1 MIPPPSGFQLLGTV
15 NRVASDYKPTPA
27 RIGSLLLTAD
37 RVEDA
42 SNKFFKLLYL
52 DPLLV
57 IGLLAVSGLG
67 LMMLYSAGQRDLN
80 LVIGQAM
87 RLGLGFVIMLALAQL
102 PPRHFRFWSPWIYL
116 LGIVLLLAVMVAGDI
131 SKGARRWLDLG
142 VVRFQ
147 PSEIM
152 KLAVPM
158 MMAWFFADKP
168 LPPRWWHLLGGALVA
183 AAPFILIAEQPDLG
197 TALVVGCAGAF
208 ALFLAGLSWFLL
220 LGLAVALGAVVPLF
234 WNYVMHDY
242 QRQRV
247 LTFLNP
253 ESDPLGAGYHII
265 QSKIA
270 IGSGGIYGKGW
281 LNGTQ
286 SHLDFLPEGSTDFIF
301 AAFSEEFGL
310 VGACLLLVLY
320 FFIIARGLYMA
331 SRAPDTYTRLLA
343 GSLTLIFFLYAF
355 VNSGMVVGLLP
366 VVGLPLPLFS
376 YGGTSLV
383 TLMAGFGILM
393 SVYTHRRTPT
403 R

>member
-1 MIPPPSGFQLLGTV
+1 
-15 NRVASDYKPTPA
+15 VASDHKPTAA

-37 RVEDA
+37 RLEDA
-42 SNKFFKLLYL
+42 SGKFLKLLYL
-52 DPLLV
+52 DPLLL

-102 PPRHFRFWSPWIYL
+102 PPRYFRFWSPWIYL
-116 LGIVLLLAVMVAGDI
+116 VGIVLLLAVMVAGDI
-131 SKGARRWLDLG
+131 SKGAQRWLNLG

-168 LPPRWWHLLGGALVA
+168 LPPRWWHLLGGALVTA
-183 AAPFILIAEQPDLG
+183 VPFILIAEQPDLG

-208 ALFLAGLSWFLL
+208 ALFLAGLSWLLL
-220 LGLAVALGAVVPLF
+220 LGVAGVLSAVIPLF
-234 WNYVMHDY
+234 WTYVMHDY

-247 LTFLNP
+247 LTFLDP

-281 LNGTQ
+281 LNGSQ

-343 GSLTLIFFLYAF
+343 GSLILIFFLYAF
-355 VNSGMVVGLLP
+355 VNSGMVSGLLP

-383 TLMAGFGILM
+383 TLMAGFGMLM
-393 SVYTHRRTPT
+393 SIYTHRRPPT

>member
-1 MIPPPSGFQLLGTV
+1 MDRNDPGRFRFRIHLDPVLLLG
-15 NRVASDYKPTPA
+15 
-27 RIGSLLLTAD
+27 LLL
-37 RVEDA
+37 
-42 SNKFFKLLYL
+42 
-52 DPLLV
+52 
-57 IGLLAVSGLG
+57 VSGMG
-67 LMMLYSAGQRDLN
+67 LIVLYSAGQQNLDLV
-80 LVIGQAM
+80 LAQGL
-87 RLGLGFVIMLALAQL
+87 RLGLGFAILLALAQI
-102 PPRHFRFWSPWIYL
+102 PPHHFRWWSPWIYL
-116 LGIVLLLAVMVAGDI
+116 VGILLLLAVMVAGEV

-142 VVRFQ
+142 VLRFQ

-158 MMAWFFADKP
+158 MIAWFFANKP
-168 LPPRWWHLLGGALVA
+168 LPPKLLHLLGGASITA
-183 AAPFILIAEQPDLG
+183 IPFALIVVQPDLG

-208 ALFLAGLSWFLL
+208 TLFLAGLSWVIM
-220 LGLAVALGAVVPLF
+220 LGLAGVLGAVIPLF
-234 WNYVMHDY
+234 WTFGMHDY

-247 LTFLNP
+247 LTFLDP

-301 AAFSEEFGL
+301 AAFAEEFGL
-310 VGACLLLVLY
+310 IGGCLLLVLY
-320 FFIIARGLYMA
+320 FFIIARGLYIA

-343 GSLTLIFFLYAF
+343 GAVTLIFFIYAF
-355 VNSGMVVGLLP
+355 VNAGMVSGLLP

-383 TLMAGFGILM
+383 TIMAGFGMLM
-393 SVYTHRRTPT
+393 SIHAHRRP
-403 R
+403 

>member
-1 MIPPPSGFQLLGTV
+1 MKHGTLRETPSGMDRSKEGKFLRLIHLDLT
-15 NRVASDYKPTPA
+15 
-27 RIGSLLLTAD
+27 LLL
-37 RVEDA
+37 
-42 SNKFFKLLYL
+42 
-52 DPLLV
+52 
-57 IGLLAVSGLG
+57 GLLAISGTG
-67 LMMLYSAGQRDLN
+67 LVVLYSAGQRDLD
-80 LVIGQAM
+80 LVTGQAM
-87 RLGLGFVIMLALAQL
+87 RLGLGFAIMLALAQI
-102 PPRHFRFWSPWIYL
+102 PPHYFRFWSPWIYL
-116 LGIVLLLAVMVAGDI
+116 TGILLLLAVMVAGDI

-142 VVRFQ
+142 VLRFQ

-158 MMAWFFADKP
+158 MMSWYFANKP
-168 LPPRWWHLLGGALVA
+168 LPPRLWHLLGGVSITGV
-183 AAPFILIAEQPDLG
+183 PFLLIAKQPDLG

-208 ALFLAGLSWFLL
+208 VLFLAGLSWIILF
-220 LGLAVALGAVVPLF
+220 GLVAVLGAAVPLF
-234 WNYVMHDY
+234 WTFAMHDY

-247 LTFLNP
+247 LTFLDP

-310 VGACLLLVLY
+310 VGGCLLLTLY
-320 FFIIARGLYMA
+320 FFVIARCLYMA
-331 SRAPDTYTRLLA
+331 THTPDTYTRLLA
-343 GSLTLIFFLYAF
+343 GSLTLIFFVYAF
-355 VNSGMVVGLLP
+355 VNSGMVSGLLP

-383 TLMAGFGILM
+383 TIMAGFGILM
-393 SVYTHRRTPT
+393 SVYSHRRTPT

>member
-1 MIPPPSGFQLLGTV
+1 MAS
-15 NRVASDYKPTPA
+15 RVASNQAPA
-27 RIGSLLLTAD
+27 SARLGSLLLTDD
-37 RVEDA
+37 RVGEA
-42 SNKFFKLLYL
+42 NGKFLKLLYL
-52 DPLLV
+52 DPLLLL
-57 IGLLAVSGLG
+57 GLLAVSGLG
-67 LMMLYSAGQRDLN
+67 LMMLYSAGQRNPD
-80 LVIGQAM
+80 LVIGQAI
-87 RLGLGFVIMLALAQL
+87 RLGLGFAIMLTLAQL
-102 PPRHFRFWSPWIYL
+102 PPRYFRFWSPWIYL
-116 LGIVLLLAVMVAGDI
+116 VGILLLLAVAVVGDI
-131 SKGARRWLDLG
+131 SKGAQRWLNLG

-168 LPPRWWHLLGGALVA
+168 LPPRWSHLLGGALITA
-183 AAPFILIAEQPDLG
+183 IPFILIAEQPDLG

-208 ALFLAGLSWFLL
+208 SLFLAGLSWWLL
-220 LGLAVALGAVVPLF
+220 LGLAGVLAAVIPLF
-234 WNYVMHDY
+234 WIYVMHDY

-247 LTFLNP
+247 LTFLDP
-253 ESDPLGAGYHII
+253 ESDPLGTGYPII

-310 VGACLLLVLY
+310 VGACLLLILY

-343 GSLTLIFFLYAF
+343 GSLILIFFLYAF
-355 VNSGMVVGLLP
+355 VNSGMVSGLLP

-393 SVYTHRRTPT
+393 SIYTHRRTLTP
-403 R
+403 

>member
-1 MIPPPSGFQLLGTV
+1 L
-15 NRVASDYKPTPA
+15 
-27 RIGSLLLTAD
+27 
-37 RVEDA
+37 
-42 SNKFFKLLYL
+42 
-52 DPLLV
+52 
-57 IGLLAVSGLG
+57 GLLALSGLG
-67 LMMLYSAGQRDLN
+67 LIMLYSAGQQNMDLV
-80 LVIGQAM
+80 LGQGM
-87 RLGLGFVIMLALAQL
+87 RLGLGFVIMLVLAQA
-102 PPRHFRFWSPWIYL
+102 PPRYFRLWSPWIYL
-116 LGIVLLLAVMVAGDI
+116 SGILLLLAVLVVGDI
-131 SKGARRWLDLG
+131 SKGAQRWLDLG

-158 MMAWFFADKP
+158 MMGWFFAEKP
-168 LPPRWWHLLGGALVA
+168 LPPRWLHLLGGVLITAI
-183 AAPFILIAEQPDLG
+183 PFVLIAEQPDLG
-197 TALVVGCAGAF
+197 TALVVGSAGGF
-208 ALFLAGLSWFLL
+208 ALFLAGLSWMIM
-220 LGLAVALGAVVPLF
+220 LGLAVLLGAAIPLF
-234 WNYVMHDY
+234 WTFVMHDY

-253 ESDPLGAGYHII
+253 ESDPLGSGYHII

-270 IGSGGIYGKGW
+270 IGSGGIYGRGW

-310 VGACLLLVLY
+310 VGASLLLALY
-320 FFIIARGLYMA
+320 FFIIARSLYMA
-331 SRAPDTYTRLLA
+331 ARAPDTYTRLLA

-355 VNSGMVVGLLP
+355 VNSGMVSGLLP

-383 TLMAGFGILM
+383 TIMAGFGILM
-393 SVYTHRRTPT
+393 SVYSHRRTPT

>member
-1 MIPPPSGFQLLGTV
+1 MPFLNRSLPRTLRRMNRNNEGWFFRLIRLDLPLLLG
-15 NRVASDYKPTPA
+15 
-27 RIGSLLLTAD
+27 LLM
-37 RVEDA
+37 
-42 SNKFFKLLYL
+42 
-52 DPLLV
+52 
-57 IGLLAVSGLG
+57 VSGLG
-67 LMMLYSAGQRDLN
+67 LTVLYSAGQQN
-80 LVIGQAM
+80 MELVWGQGM
-87 RLGLGFVIMLALAQL
+87 RLGLGFAIMLTLAQL
-102 PPRHFRFWSPWIYL
+102 PPRYFRLWSPWIYL
-116 LGIVLLLAVMVAGDI
+116 VGLLLLLAVMVVGDI
-131 SKGARRWLDLG
+131 SKGAQRWLDLG
-142 VVRFQ
+142 IVRFQ

-158 MMAWFFADKP
+158 MMGWFFAEKP
-168 LPPRWWHLLGGALVA
+168 LPPRWLHLLGGVLITAI
-183 AAPFILIAEQPDLG
+183 PFILIAEQPDLG
-197 TALVVGCAGAF
+197 TALVVGSAGAF
-208 ALFLAGLSWFLL
+208 ALFLAGLSWVIMFGLGLL
-220 LGLAVALGAVVPLF
+220 LGAGVPLF
-234 WNYVMHDY
+234 WTFVMHDY

-253 ESDPLGAGYHII
+253 ETDPLGAGYHII

-301 AAFSEEFGL
+301 AAFLEEFGL
-310 VGACLLLVLY
+310 VGGCLLLILY
-320 FFIIARGLYMA
+320 FFIIARALYMA

-355 VNSGMVVGLLP
+355 VNTGMVSGLLP

-383 TLMAGFGILM
+383 TIMAGFGILM
-393 SVYTHRRTPT
+393 SIYSHRRTLT

>member
-1 MIPPPSGFQLLGTV
+1 MSISPPRTSSLFGIPKRMENDDGRFLRLIHLDPP
-15 NRVASDYKPTPA
+15 
-27 RIGSLLLTAD
+27 LLL
-37 RVEDA
+37 
-42 SNKFFKLLYL
+42 
-52 DPLLV
+52 
-57 IGLLAVSGLG
+57 GLLAVSGLG
-67 LMMLYSAGQRDLN
+67 LVVLYSAGQRDLD
-80 LVIGQAM
+80 LVLGQGM
-87 RLGLGFVIMLALAQL
+87 RLGLGFVIMLALAQI
-102 PPRHFRFWSPWIYL
+102 PPHYFRFWSPWIYL
-116 LGIVLLLAVMVAGDI
+116 VGVLLLLAVMVAGDI

-158 MMAWFFADKP
+158 MMAWFFAEKP
-168 LPPRWWHLLGGALVA
+168 LPPRLFHLLGGALVTA
-183 AAPFILIAEQPDLG
+183 IPFVLIAEQPDLG

-208 ALFLAGLSWFLL
+208 ALFLAGLSWIIMI
-220 LGLAVALGAVVPLF
+220 GLAGLLGAVVPLF
-234 WNYVMHDY
+234 WMFVMHDY

-247 LTFLNP
+247 LTFLDP

-301 AAFSEEFGL
+301 AAFLEEFGL
-310 VGACLLLVLY
+310 VGGCLLLALY
-320 FFIIARGLYMA
+320 FFIIARSLYMA
-331 SRAPDTYTRLLA
+331 TRAPDTYTRLLA
-343 GSLTLIFFLYAF
+343 GSLTLIFFIYAF
-355 VNSGMVVGLLP
+355 VNSGMVSGLLP

-383 TLMAGFGILM
+383 TIMAGFGILI
-393 SVYTHRRTPT
+393 SIHSHRRTLT

>member
-1 MIPPPSGFQLLGTV
+1 
-15 NRVASDYKPTPA
+15 VASDHKPTAA

-37 RVEDA
+37 RLEDA
-42 SNKFFKLLYL
+42 SGKFLKLLYL
-52 DPLLV
+52 DPLLL

-102 PPRHFRFWSPWIYL
+102 PPRYFRFWSPWIYL
-116 LGIVLLLAVMVAGDI
+116 VGIVLLLAVMVAGDI
-131 SKGARRWLDLG
+131 SKGAQRWLDLG

-158 MMAWFFADKP
+158 MVAWFFADKP
-168 LPPRWWHLLGGALVA
+168 LPPRWVHLLGGALITA
-183 AAPFILIAEQPDLG
+183 IPFLLIAEQPDLG

-208 ALFLAGLSWFLL
+208 ALFLAGLSWLLL
-220 LGLAVALGAVVPLF
+220 LGVAGVLSAVIPLF
-234 WNYVMHDY
+234 WTYVMHDY

-247 LTFLNP
+247 LTFLDP

-270 IGSGGIYGKGW
+270 IGSGGLYGKGW
-281 LNGTQ
+281 LNGSQ

-343 GSLTLIFFLYAF
+343 GSLILIFFLYAF
-355 VNSGMVVGLLP
+355 VNSGMVSGLLP

-383 TLMAGFGILM
+383 TLMAGFGMLM
-393 SVYTHRRTPT
+393 SIYTHRRPPT

>member
-1 MIPPPSGFQLLGTV
+1 MEPNEGEKFLKLIRLDLP
-15 NRVASDYKPTPA
+15 
-27 RIGSLLLTAD
+27 LLL
-37 RVEDA
+37 
-42 SNKFFKLLYL
+42 
-52 DPLLV
+52 
-57 IGLLAVSGLG
+57 GLLAVSGMG
-67 LMMLYSAGQRDLN
+67 LIVLYSAGQRDLS

-87 RLGLGFVIMLALAQL
+87 RLGLGFVIMIALAQT
-102 PPRHFRFWSPWIYL
+102 PPHYFRFWSPWIYL
-116 LGIVLLLAVMVAGDI
+116 AGILLLLAVMVFGDV

-152 KLAVPM
+152 KVAVPM

-168 LPPRWWHLLGGALVA
+168 LPPRWWHLLGGALITVV
-183 AAPFILIAEQPDLG
+183 PFVLIARQPDLG
-197 TALVVGCAGAF
+197 TALVVGCAGASV
-208 ALFLAGLSWFLL
+208 LFLGGLSWIIMV
-220 LGLAVALGAVVPLF
+220 GLAGALAAAIPLF
-234 WNYVMHDY
+234 WTFVMHDY

-253 ESDPLGAGYHII
+253 ETDPLGTGYHII

-301 AAFSEEFGL
+301 AAFGEEFGL
-310 VGACLLLVLY
+310 VGACLLLTLY
-320 FFIIARGLYMA
+320 FFIIARCLYLA
-331 SRAPDTYTRLLA
+331 TNAPDTYTRLLA
-343 GSLTLIFFLYAF
+343 GSLTFIFFLYAF
-355 VNSGMVVGLLP
+355 VNSGMVSGLLP

-383 TLMAGFGILM
+383 TIMAGFGVLM
-393 SVYTHRRTPT
+393 SIHSHRRTPT

>member
-1 MIPPPSGFQLLGTV
+1 MEQNDDGKLFKLIRLDVP
-15 NRVASDYKPTPA
+15 
-27 RIGSLLLTAD
+27 LLL
-37 RVEDA
+37 
-42 SNKFFKLLYL
+42 
-52 DPLLV
+52 
-57 IGLLAVSGLG
+57 GLLAISGLG
-67 LMMLYSAGQRDLN
+67 LIVLYSAGQHNMDLV
-80 LVIGQAM
+80 LGQGI
-87 RLGLGFVIMLALAQL
+87 RLGLGFAIMLTLAQA
-102 PPRHFRFWSPWIYL
+102 PPRYFRLSSPWIYL
-116 LGIVLLLAVMVAGDI
+116 TGIVLLLAVMAVGDI
-131 SKGARRWLDLG
+131 SKGAQRWLDLG

-158 MMAWFFADKP
+158 MMGWFFAEKP
-168 LPPRWWHLLGGALVA
+168 LPPRWLHLLGGVLITAI
-183 AAPFILIAEQPDLG
+183 PFILIAEQPDLG
-197 TALVVGCAGAF
+197 TALVVGSAGAF
-208 ALFLAGLSWFLL
+208 ALFLAGLSWIIMGGLALL
-220 LGLAVALGAVVPLF
+220 LGAAIPLF
-234 WNYVMHDY
+234 WTFVMHDY

-247 LTFLNP
+247 LTFLDP
-253 ESDPLGAGYHII
+253 ESDPLGTGYHII

-310 VGACLLLVLY
+310 VGACLLLTLY
-320 FFIIARGLYMA
+320 FFVIARSLYMA
-331 SRAPDTYTRLLA
+331 AHAPDTYTRLLA

-355 VNSGMVVGLLP
+355 VNSGMVSGLLP

-383 TLMAGFGILM
+383 TIMAGFGILM
-393 SVYTHRRTPT
+393 SVYSHRRTPT

>member
-1 MIPPPSGFQLLGTV
+1 M
-15 NRVASDYKPTPA
+15 ASDHKPTSA

-42 SNKFFKLLYL
+42 SGKFLKLLYL
-52 DPLLV
+52 DPLLL

-67 LMMLYSAGQRDLN
+67 MLMLYSASQLDLN
-80 LVIGQAM
+80 LVIGQAI
-87 RLGLGFVIMLALAQL
+87 RLGLGFVIMLGLAQL
-102 PPRHFRFWSPWIYL
+102 PPRYFRFWSPWIFL

-183 AAPFILIAEQPDLG
+183 AVPFILIARQPDLG

-220 LGLAVALGAVVPLF
+220 LGLAGVLSAVVPLF
-234 WNYVMHDY
+234 WIYFMHDY

-247 LTFLNP
+247 LTFLDP

-320 FFIIARGLYMA
+320 FLIIARGLYMA

-343 GSLTLIFFLYAF
+343 GSLILIFFLYAF
-355 VNSGMVVGLLP
+355 VNSGMVAGLLP

-383 TLMAGFGILM
+383 TLMAGFGIVM
-393 SVYTHRRTPT
+393 SVYAHRRIPT

>member
-1 MIPPPSGFQLLGTV
+1 MEPNEGEKFLKLIRLDLP
-15 NRVASDYKPTPA
+15 
-27 RIGSLLLTAD
+27 LLL
-37 RVEDA
+37 
-42 SNKFFKLLYL
+42 
-52 DPLLV
+52 
-57 IGLLAVSGLG
+57 GLLAVSGMG
-67 LMMLYSAGQRDLN
+67 LIVLYSAGQRDLS

-87 RLGLGFVIMLALAQL
+87 RLGLGFVIMIALAQT
-102 PPRHFRFWSPWIYL
+102 PPHYFRFWSPWIYL
-116 LGIVLLLAVMVAGDI
+116 AGILLLLAVMVFGDV

-152 KLAVPM
+152 KVAVPM

-168 LPPRWWHLLGGALVA
+168 LPPRWWHLLGGALITVV
-183 AAPFILIAEQPDLG
+183 PFVLIARQPDLG
-197 TALVVGCAGAF
+197 TALVVGCAGASV
-208 ALFLAGLSWFLL
+208 LFLGGLSWIIMV
-220 LGLAVALGAVVPLF
+220 GLAGALAAAIPLF
-234 WNYVMHDY
+234 WTFVMHDY

-253 ESDPLGAGYHII
+253 ETDPLGTGYHII

-301 AAFSEEFGL
+301 AAFGEEFGL
-310 VGACLLLVLY
+310 VGACLLLALY
-320 FFIIARGLYMA
+320 FFIIARCLYLA
-331 SRAPDTYTRLLA
+331 TNAPDTYTRLLA

-355 VNSGMVVGLLP
+355 VNSGMVSGLLP

-383 TLMAGFGILM
+383 TIMAGFGVLM
-393 SVYTHRRTPT
+393 SIHSHRRTPT

>member
-1 MIPPPSGFQLLGTV
+1 MENNDG
-15 NRVASDYKPTPA
+15 
-27 RIGSLLLTAD
+27 
-37 RVEDA
+37 
-42 SNKFFKLLYL
+42 KFLRLLYL
-52 DPLLV
+52 DPLLLLS
-57 IGLLAVSGLG
+57 LLAVSGLG
-67 LMMLYSAGQRDLN
+67 LVVLYSAGQRELS
-80 LVIGQAM
+80 LVLGQAV
-87 RLGLGFVIMLALAQL
+87 RLGLGFVILLTLAQV
-102 PPRHFRFWSPWIYL
+102 PPRYFRFWSPWLYL
-116 LGIVLLLAVMVAGDI
+116 AGIGLLLAVAVVGDI
-131 SKGARRWLDLG
+131 SKGAQRWLDLG

-168 LPPRWWHLLGGALVA
+168 LPPRWSHLLGGALIA
-183 AAPFILIAEQPDLG
+183 AVPFVLIAEQPDLG

-208 ALFLAGLSWFLL
+208 ALFLAGLSWWLM
-220 LGLAVALGAVVPLF
+220 LGLAGALGAAIPLF
-234 WNYVMHDY
+234 WTYVMHDY

-270 IGSGGIYGKGW
+270 IGSGGIYGRGW

-301 AAFSEEFGL
+301 AEFSEEFGL
-310 VGACLLLVLY
+310 VGACLLLMLY

-331 SRAPDTYTRLLA
+331 SRAPDTYSRLLA
-343 GSLTLIFFLYAF
+343 GSLVLIFFLYAF
-355 VNSGMVVGLLP
+355 VNSGMVSGLLP

-383 TLMAGFGILM
+383 TLMAGFGMLM
-393 SVYTHRRTPT
+393 SIYTHRRPLT

>member
-1 MIPPPSGFQLLGTV
+1 MRPV
-15 NRVASDYKPTPA
+15 VEVERRVANSDAKPRTALWLEAP
-27 RIGSLLLTAD
+27 LLDDD
-37 RVEDA
+37 RLVYDHG
-42 SNKFFKLLYL
+42 KFLKWLYL
-52 DPLLV
+52 DPWLL
-57 IGLLAVSGLG
+57 IGLLMVSGLG
-67 LMMLYSAGQRDLN
+67 LLVLYSAGQRNLDL
-80 LVIGQAM
+80 VTGQAL
-87 RLGLGFVIMLALAQL
+87 RLGLGFIIMLGLAQV
-102 PPRHFRFWSPWIYL
+102 PARYFRFWSPWLYL
-116 LGIVLLLAVMVAGDI
+116 LGIVLLLAVMVIGDI
-131 SKGARRWLDLG
+131 SKGAQRWLDLK

-152 KLAVPM
+152 KLAAPM

-168 LPPRWWHLLGGALVA
+168 LPPRWLHLLGGAVITGV
-183 AAPFILIAEQPDLG
+183 PFILIAEQPDLG

-208 ALFLAGLSWFLL
+208 VLFLAGLSWFILI
-220 LGLAVALGAVVPLF
+220 GLTGMLAAVVPLF
-234 WNYVMHDY
+234 WVYVMHDY

-247 LTFLNP
+247 LTFLHP
-253 ESDPLGAGYHII
+253 ETDPLGTGYHII

-286 SHLDFLPEGSTDFIF
+286 SHLDFLPEGWTDFIF

-320 FFIIARGLYMA
+320 FFVVARGLYMA
-331 SRAPDTYTRLLA
+331 SRAPDTYGRLLS
-343 GSLTLIFFLYAF
+343 GSLVLIFFLYAF

-383 TLMAGFGILM
+383 TLMAGFGMLM
-393 SVYTHRRTPT
+393 SIYTQRRAAQ

>member
-1 MIPPPSGFQLLGTV
+1 MDPNDNHKFLRLIHLDLP
-15 NRVASDYKPTPA
+15 
-27 RIGSLLLTAD
+27 LLLA
-37 RVEDA
+37 
-42 SNKFFKLLYL
+42 
-52 DPLLV
+52 
-57 IGLLAVSGLG
+57 LLAVSGLG
-67 LMMLYSAGQRDLN
+67 LVVLYSAGQRNLDL
-80 LVIGQAM
+80 VAGQAM
-87 RLGLGFVIMLALAQL
+87 RLGLGFVIMLTLAQV
-102 PPRHFRFWSPWIYL
+102 PPHYFRFWAPWIYL
-116 LGIVLLLAVMVAGDI
+116 AGILLLLAVMVAGDI
-131 SKGARRWLDLG
+131 SKGAQRWLDLG

-158 MMAWFFADKP
+158 MMAWFFAEKP
-168 LPPRWWHLLGGALVA
+168 LPPRLPHLLSGALITA
-183 AAPFILIAEQPDLG
+183 IPFVLIAEQPDLG

-208 ALFLAGLSWFLL
+208 ALFLAGLSWIIM
-220 LGLAVALGAVVPLF
+220 LGLAGLLGAAIPLF
-234 WNYVMHDY
+234 WIYVMHDY

-247 LTFLNP
+247 LTFLDP

-310 VGACLLLVLY
+310 VGGCLLLALY
-320 FFIIARGLYMA
+320 FFIIARSLFMA
-331 SRAPDTYTRLLA
+331 TRTPDTHTRLLA
-343 GSLTLIFFLYAF
+343 GSLSLIFFLYAF
-355 VNSGMVVGLLP
+355 VNSGMVSGLLP

-383 TLMAGFGILM
+383 TIMAGFGMLM
-393 SVYTHRRTPT
+393 SVYSHRRTLT

>member
-1 MIPPPSGFQLLGTV
+1 MGT
-15 NRVASDYKPTPA
+15 
-27 RIGSLLLTAD
+27 LWLTTD
-37 RVEDA
+37 RVEEDDG
-42 SNKFFKLLYL
+42 KFLKWFYL

-57 IGLLAVSGLG
+57 GGLLAVSGMG
-67 LMMLYSAGQRDLN
+67 LVVLYSAGQRDAN
-80 LVIGQAM
+80 LVIGQAI
-87 RLGLGFVIMLALAQL
+87 RLGLGFVVMLGLAQL
-102 PPRHFRFWSPWIYL
+102 PPRYFRFCSPWIYL
-116 LGIVLLLAVMVAGDI
+116 TGVLLLLAVMVAGDV

-158 MMAWFFADKP
+158 MMAWFFANKP
-168 LPPRWWHLLGGALVA
+168 LPPRWNHILGGALVA
-183 AAPFILIAEQPDLG
+183 AIPFVLIARQPDLG
-197 TALVVGCAGAF
+197 TALVVGCAGGF
-208 ALFLAGLSWFLL
+208 ALFLAGLSWMFL
-220 LGLAVALGAVVPLF
+220 LGLAGVLAAAIPLF
-234 WNYVMHDY
+234 WTYVMHDY

-253 ESDPLGAGYHII
+253 ENDPLGTGYHII

-301 AAFSEEFGL
+301 AAYSEEFGL
-310 VGACLLLVLY
+310 IGACLLLVLY
-320 FFIIARGLYMA
+320 ALIIARGLYMA

-343 GSLTLIFFLYAF
+343 GSLILIFFLYAF
-355 VNSGMVVGLLP
+355 VNSGMVAGLLP

-383 TLMAGFGILM
+383 TIMAGFGILM
-393 SVYTHRRTPT
+393 SVYTHRRVST

>member
-1 MIPPPSGFQLLGTV
+1 MDWSSGRRAV
-15 NRVASDYKPTPA
+15 R
-27 RIGSLLLTAD
+27 RIRLDWPLLL
-37 RVEDA
+37 
-42 SNKFFKLLYL
+42 
-52 DPLLV
+52 
-57 IGLLAVSGLG
+57 GLLAVSGLG
-67 LMMLYSAGQRDLN
+67 LVVLYSAGQRNLDLV
-80 LVIGQAM
+80 LGQAM
-87 RLGLGFVIMLALAQL
+87 RLGLGFGIMLALAQI
-102 PPRHFRFWSPWIYL
+102 PPSHLRFWSPWLYVI
-116 LGIVLLLAVMVAGDI
+116 GVLLLVAVMVVGDI
-131 SKGARRWLDLG
+131 SKGAQRWLDLG

-168 LPPRWWHLLGGALVA
+168 LPPRWLPLLAGALITAV
-183 AAPFILIAEQPDLG
+183 PFILIADQPDLG
-197 TALVVGCAGAF
+197 TALVVGWAGAV
-208 ALFLAGLSWFLL
+208 ALFLAGLNWFVIIGSAALL
-220 LGLAVALGAVVPLF
+220 AGAIPLF
-234 WNYVMHDY
+234 WTFVMHDY

-247 LTFLNP
+247 LTFLDP
-253 ESDPLGAGYHII
+253 ENDPLGTGYHII

-310 VGACLLLVLY
+310 VGGCVLLAMY
-320 FFIIARGLYMA
+320 FYIIARCLYMA
-331 SRAPDTYTRLLA
+331 TRAPDTYGRLLS
-343 GSLTLIFFLYAF
+343 GSLTLIFFMYAF
-355 VNSGMVVGLLP
+355 VNSGMVSGLLP

-383 TLMAGFGILM
+383 TIMAGFGMLM
-393 SVYTHRRTPT
+393 SVHSHRRNPT